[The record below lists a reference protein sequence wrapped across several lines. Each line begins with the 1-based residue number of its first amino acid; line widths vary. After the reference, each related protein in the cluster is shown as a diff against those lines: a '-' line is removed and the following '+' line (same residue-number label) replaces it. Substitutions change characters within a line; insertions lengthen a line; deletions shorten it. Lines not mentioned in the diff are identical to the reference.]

1 MVVLLVKNPSCSAG
15 DLRDT
20 GLITLWGRSPG
31 GGHGNRLPYSCL
43 ENSMD
48 RGAWWVKVIG
58 SQRMGQG
65 KLPSLSLWRAQV
77 VHQERICLTKPET
90 EKMWTGSW
98 GREEPLEKEMA
109 THSSIPVWKFP

>member
-1 MVVLLVKNPSCSAG
+1 MLLVKNPSCSAG

-43 ENSMD
+43 EKSMD

-65 KLPSLSLWRAQV
+65 VTFTFTLESPGGTSGKNLPDKARD
-77 VHQERICLTKPET
+77 
-90 EKMWTGSW
+90 
-98 GREEPLEKEMA
+98 REDVDWILG
-109 THSSIPVWKFP
+109 